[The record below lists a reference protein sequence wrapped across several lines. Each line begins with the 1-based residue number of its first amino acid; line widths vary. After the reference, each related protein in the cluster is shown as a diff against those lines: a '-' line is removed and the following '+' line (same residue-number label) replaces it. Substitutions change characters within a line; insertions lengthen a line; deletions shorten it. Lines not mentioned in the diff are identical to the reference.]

1 MGGSP
6 YVNETV
12 CQALYAYKKNV
23 NMWTTKVTMDAKLKT
38 RSCDDLRSGLQ
49 TARRLRKAL
58 YSLLPLFSLKTL
70 LYNSEGSGYD
80 NLRTW
85 LKEGRAWHLTGPASP
100 AHTVST
106 KGGARIVN
114 AIRDELTI
122 SEFFPDKRYKML
134 FGQQDVPMNKIFVG
148 VTFIGYWEYLM
159 DNLDQID
166 IGKKL
171 TWDPCDAPSP
181 TDNPE
186 EYGVPLPF

>member
-1 MGGSP
+1 MG
-6 YVNETV
+6 
-12 CQALYAYKKNV
+12 
-23 NMWTTKVTMDAKLKT
+23 
-38 RSCDDLRSGLQ
+38 
-49 TARRLRKAL
+49 
-58 YSLLPLFSLKTL
+58 
-70 LYNSEGSGYD
+70 
-80 NLRTW
+80 
-85 LKEGRAWHLTGPASP
+85 
-100 AHTVST
+100 
-106 KGGARIVN
+106 
-114 AIRDELTI
+114 DELAI

-186 EYGVPLPF
+186 EYGVPLPFYRMGFLPRDPATDTPKKKKDLISAPETDVPPEKLPFL